1 MFAAGERVAFYL
13 FGRPVMKYGITMGTA
28 IAVSVLLLNKIRKK
42 YYNDFISEDMLY
54 DLSFWLIIGG
64 IFGARLWYVLLN
76 FQYYS
81 LHIGEILALS
91 QGGISIQGAII
102 GGVVAGF
109 AYTKKHH
116 LCFLKSADLFAFALP
131 VGQAIGRWG
140 NFFNSEAF
148 GRPCDLPW
156 KLYIP
161 IENRPVHFSEF
172 EYFHPTFL
180 YECIANIAVFCI
192 LYFLLRQKFE
202 KYDGAIFF
210 SYLILYSVIRFFI
223 EFVRVDSVLNIG
235 NIPIAVIVSIFFA
248 VIGIVGLYKIINKQ
262 VF

>member
-28 IAVSVLLLNKIRKK
+28 IAVSVFVLGKIRKK
-42 YYNDFISEDMLY
+42 HYPDVISEDMLY

-64 IFGARLWYVLLN
+64 VLGARLWYVLLN
-76 FQYYS
+76 LGYYVS
-81 LHIGEILALS
+81 HFGEIFAIS

-102 GGVVAGF
+102 GGVLTGF
-109 AYTKKHH
+109 IYVKKHH
-116 LCFLKSADLFAFALP
+116 LCFSKLADMFAFVLP
-131 VGQAIGRWG
+131 IGQAIGRWG

-148 GRPCDLPW
+148 GKPCDLPW

-161 IENRPVHFSEF
+161 QANRPEQYFYD

-180 YECIANIAVFCI
+180 YESIANVVIFLI
-192 LYFLLRQKFE
+192 LYFVLRKKFE
-202 KYDGAIFF
+202 NKSGAIFCC
-210 SYLILYSVIRFFI
+210 YLILYSIVRFFI

-235 NIPIAVIVSIFFA
+235 TIPVAVLVAVIFT
-248 VIGIVGLYKIINKQ
+248 IVGGFGLIKIVNKN
-262 VF
+262 